1 MHVLSV
7 LRDRW
12 PLGGKQQYAL
22 DLAELLRAHGARV
35 TWLTMGGASSE
46 DTIVLPRLAVNSPH
60 PWARLGAACQR
71 LYNRAACRAV
81 QALARRA
88 RPNLAH
94 LHDHVHFSPALLDA
108 LADLGI
114 PAVYTLHDFQLLCPV
129 SVFFRQRE
137 GVPCEACRG
146 GRYHQAVR
154 HRCSHGR
161 LANSAIS
168 ALDNWLFDRRGAAGK
183 VARFIA
189 PSRFVR
195 QKFVEFGWGGE
206 RIVVIPHPAPRAWAA
221 TPPPDDGP
229 ILCVARLWRQKGIH
243 VLLEALARLGT
254 HDLPVVIAG
263 DGPERTALM
272 GRAAELGLAG
282 VRFVGSVDHDAIQ
295 SLYQQARWIVVPSLW
310 PEVFGL
316 VCVEAFAS
324 GRAVVASAIGGLP
337 ELITPGADGWLF
349 PPGDAEALAERMDWM
364 LRHPEAARAMGA
376 AARRKAERDYAP
388 EQHYQQIYELYQT
401 VLRER

>member
-1 MHVLSV
+1 
-7 LRDRW
+7 
-12 PLGGKQQYAL
+12 
-22 DLAELLRAHGARV
+22 
-35 TWLTMGGASSE
+35 
-46 DTIVLPRLAVNSPH
+46 
-60 PWARLGAACQR
+60 
-71 LYNRAACRAV
+71 
-81 QALARRA
+81 
-88 RPNLAH
+88 
-94 LHDHVHFSPALLDA
+94 
-108 LADLGI
+108 
-114 PAVYTLHDFQLLCPV
+114 
-129 SVFFRQRE
+129 
-137 GVPCEACRG
+137 
-146 GRYHQAVR
+146 
-154 HRCSHGR
+154 
-161 LANSAIS
+161 
-168 ALDNWLFDRRGAAGK
+168 
-183 VARFIA
+183 
-189 PSRFVR
+189 
-195 QKFVEFGWGGE
+195 
-206 RIVVIPHPAPRAWAA
+206 
-221 TPPPDDGP
+221 
-229 ILCVARLWRQKGIH
+229 VARLWRQKGIH

-272 GRAAELGLAG
+272 SQAAELGLAG

-337 ELITPGADGWLF
+337 ELITPGVDGWLF